1 MVETTGL
8 LVLVRHGQSAW
19 NREDRFTGWADIPLT
34 PEGEAEARRAGEL
47 LQGYPFDCAFTSA
60 LVRAQESLHIIL
72 DVIHQP
78 NIPIAQSSALN
89 ERHYGELQGLSKAE
103 TAAKYGAEQVQIW
116 RRSYGIRPPGGES
129 LEDTAARVIPYYRQH
144 IEPLLTSG
152 KSILV
157 VAHGTSLRALV
168 MHLEQLSETAIESVY
183 LPTGVPRRYVLDG
196 AGKVV
201 SVENLGVSP
210 A

>member
-34 PEGEAEARRAGEL
+34 PEGEAEARQAGEL
-47 LQGYPFDCAFTSA
+47 LQGCGFDRAFTSA
-60 LVRAQESLHIIL
+60 LARAQETLRIIL
-72 DVIHQP
+72 EVIHQP
-78 NIPIAQSSALN
+78 NIPIAQSAALN

-116 RRSYGIRPPGGES
+116 RRSYRIRPPGGES

-183 LPTGVPRRYVLDG
+183 LPTGVPRRYVIDG
-196 AGKVV
+196 VGEVV
-201 SVENLGVSP
+201 SVKNLGLS
-210 A
+210 